1 MNLVLLLV
9 LLCVAFIKSSPIE
22 AAALDRNGNIAV
34 TVRNLSTP
42 VQCAEDDNIYLP
54 FFSPGLRGFR
64 IEVDHP
70 TYIEAVRLDRTAPDW
85 TACDMPRDTA
95 AAEETRQ
102 VTFYRT
108 PELWLV
114 GYTHPSTW
122 LPNAVPFRV
131 GDHVEQGLDLVQL
144 WMATD
149 GAPAEVLVVYP
160 QDGYWRVRPL
170 PPDHLGEN
178 AYGSSFLV
186 GPVEVGAR
194 PFVALE
200 EIAFEPERRA
210 FRLEFARGGS
220 ALLRLDGVDR
230 QRLWHCAVAH
240 GEGDAGLQ
248 RSDAMAVV
256 YLVHVHAA
264 EHGRAVQQQQP
275 CAARLAHRSEIGFAA
290 LDQGFERGQAVGR
303 GSVDFRRDS
312 LGLLF
317 DHGAEERLLILE
329 MMIERT
335 ARHPRRRRDV
345 GRSGIG
351 IAPLNEQSA
360 RGRNKVGACRLGA
373 LFVGSGHLH
382 LYIHADCM

>member
-149 GAPAEVLVVYP
+149 GAPEEVLVVYP

-200 EIAFEPERRA
+200 EIVFEPERRA

-230 QRLWHCAVAH
+230 RRLTLDVAF
-240 GEGDAGLQ
+240 D
-248 RSDAMAVV
+248 D
-256 YLVHVHAA
+256 
-264 EHGRAVQQQQP
+264 
-275 CAARLAHRSEIGFAA
+275 RLPTDKPFAA
-290 LDQGFERGQAVGR
+290 LRSMYITESNADAARVAWTSAEGRAWSQAPVMTFAGATTAEFWLGR
-303 GSVDFRRDS
+303 TVPSRHNLSAPDIRFGNFRNDRNTRRPGADTAA
-312 LGLLF
+312 LGDLSP
-317 DHGAEERLLILE
+317 
-329 MMIERT
+329 
-335 ARHPRRRRDV
+335 HP
-345 GRSGIG
+345 
-351 IAPLNEQSA
+351 
-360 RGRNKVGACRLGA
+360 
-373 LFVGSGHLH
+373 
-382 LYIHADCM
+382 